1 MLEVLD
7 SNNAVPVGRHREHV
21 DQSGKNH
28 MARIGAQE
36 ALAVEPLINE
46 NVFPE
51 NSRTEV
57 KR

>member
-1 MLEVLD
+1 
-7 SNNAVPVGRHREHV
+7 
-21 DQSGKNH
+21 